1 MFRSVQLVDC
11 FLRATC
17 DIEDVL
23 LVFTKQNK
31 KKERHVLNLSLD
43 CHQVE
48 MFHYVFFLFLLCCF
62 TTAIFHDTRKIQ
74 LVEDWRC
81 CFNIYRFWS
90 GSLVILSINV
100 IFQSRFVT
108 MIHSMKRPEFQRDHL
123 NFFFK
128 DQTWI
133 GVSILFLFLF
143 LITLVWNSCWIFFK
157 DAIKSQLTW
166 RWLSST

>member
-123 NFFFK
+123 NFFLKRSDMNWCVNFVFVFNH
-128 DQTWI
+128 I
-133 GVSILFLFLF
+133 GLKFML
-143 LITLVWNSCWIFFK
+143 NFFK